1 MTERLGPSAER
12 RFKILSTQFFTKLKT
27 DGSEKMQS
35 WVKNYDVFE
44 QRFVFIPINVDNSHW
59 ILAVIVNAGEVSHSL
74 GAETDQHEHAFCI
87 LMDPLGKDYTN
98 VIAPILRDFL
108 NSEAKRLGKFDDTE
122 PFNTAIGF
130 PIIWIPTS
138 VGECCTIY

>member
-1 MTERLGPSAER
+1 
-12 RFKILSTQFFTKLKT
+12 
-27 DGSEKMQS
+27 MQS

-44 QRFVFIPINVDNSHW
+44 QRFVFIPINVGNSHW
-59 ILAVIVNAGEVSHSL
+59 ILAVIVNAGKVSHSL
-74 GAETDQHEHAFCI
+74 GAEMDHYEHAFCI

-122 PFNTAIGF
+122 PFNTAIRF